1 MAEIPQYQTKFEYQ
15 NRYAGRAQ
23 AKFSPTGFQVPQ
35 EQDTITDRVWQG
47 VTGKVMEVGSQV
59 AKERKLFEE
68 QRTLSDKTLKMKMD
82 MDDYRNNIKQIAESE
97 QKEGETYRE
106 TYQRLW
112 TAKAKEI
119 ENSLSTLPAGRIRD
133 SATSWFDTTLAQDTQ
148 ALANEAVARDDREFV
163 ADTENAITAAVM
175 SKSWENWKAAEA
187 LLESRPDLWNSKQVS
202 EIKETALTDYARTHL
217 SGKLVN
223 SETGELNPGWREI
236 VQEEFSQMVEG
247 KKPKEVGTYSAVT
260 DKQEKY
266 FAELQQA
273 TSTRG
278 SPMDYSEQENLVHPI
293 SLTPGVEI
301 STEEY
306 NKLLQP
312 NDTQKALTSIGMRE
326 DDIDFDTYG
335 EPAQIPPTFIEANR
349 NRYGDFR
356 NWPTVQQSAMPWNSR
371 LKKEYPEQWKAVQD
385 YRKEIHEWAT
395 RNWPDLIE
403 EGDKPADLNLP
414 TMGTP
419 KEPEEK
425 QEQGN
430 RPRPSQLPTKER
442 ESVEPIR
449 AGDRPADLGL
459 PTYGTPTPKPE
470 SPNRPRPSRLLTKED
485 DKDETQTVIMALRQ
499 HRIDMA
505 KRGEG
510 KYEYSSEV
518 VKTLGVTPE
527 EKEIFSEISKERQI
541 YKQKIKAIRD
551 GRYFAK
557 EHPWVGMDA
566 DTVQEKRELNIEKAK
581 EEAQEYADIALIYR
595 NVLNTKENSRETWKP
610 LYKHLL
616 NNWTQAEEVGAIKSW
631 VGKWGEDWRKTLA
644 TREMGLTINGVGMSI
659 MTHGRIPYVKGST
672 TETAYRNFENNHSQY
687 LRGELGYDEY
697 KKSWDVFIDL
707 NLKPPVMVGSR

>member
-82 MDDYRNNIKQIAESE
+82 MDDYRNNIKQIAASE

-236 VQEEFSQMVEG
+236 VQEEFAQMVEG
-247 KKPKEVGTYSAVT
+247 KKPKPDVIHPTTSREEEKFLEEQEV
-260 DKQEKY
+260 
-266 FAELQQA
+266 QQP
-273 TSTRG
+273 TLTRG
-278 SPMDYSEQENLVHPI
+278 SPMDYSEQENLVQPI

-312 NDTQKALTSIGMRE
+312 FQSGGLQMSYDDYDNLLKPNDIQKALTSIGMRE

-385 YRKEIHEWAT
+385 YRKEIYEQAT
-395 RNWPDLIE
+395 RNWPELIK
-403 EGDKPADLNLP
+403 EGDKPADLNL
-414 TMGTP
+414 T
-419 KEPEEK
+419 
-425 QEQGN
+425 
-430 RPRPSQLPTKER
+430 
-442 ESVEPIR
+442 
-449 AGDRPADLGL
+449 
-459 PTYGTPTPKPE
+459 TYGTPTPKPE
-470 SPNRPRPSRLLTKED
+470 IPNRPRPSRLLTKED
-485 DKDETQTVIMALRQ
+485 DKDETQAVMMALRQ

-505 KRGEG
+505 KRGDG

-541 YKQKIKAIRD
+541 YKQTVKAIRD
-551 GRYFAK
+551 RWNVEG
-557 EHPWVGMDA
+557 EHSWAGMDA

-595 NVLNTKENSRETWKP
+595 NVLNTKGNNRETWEK
-610 LYKHLL
+610 LYEVVL
-616 NNWTQAEEVGAIKSW
+616 NNWTQAEEVGAIKRWTSR
-631 VGKWGEDWRKTLA
+631 WGEDWRKTLA
-644 TREMGLTINGVGMSI
+644 TREMGLTSNGVGMSI
-659 MTHGRIPYVKGST
+659 IVAGRIPYVKGST
-672 TETAYRNFENNHSQY
+672 AETAYRNFENNKSQY
-687 LRGELGYDEY
+687 DRGELGYDEY